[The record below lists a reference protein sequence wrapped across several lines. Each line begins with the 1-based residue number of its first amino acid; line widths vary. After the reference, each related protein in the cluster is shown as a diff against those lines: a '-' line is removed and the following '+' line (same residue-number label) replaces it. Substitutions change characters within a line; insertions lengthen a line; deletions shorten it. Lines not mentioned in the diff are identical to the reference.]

1 MHKAFVV
8 KYCLVALTNSN
19 LFFLFWSYLNP
30 TLSMRCFLSLCFI
43 LLVGLVSAQQIDQ
56 VDFEKIDAELSFKKP
71 GEISGD
77 LSVRF
82 KILEDTDSIYLDAV
96 TMDFKKI
103 ELSNL
108 AKNAEDSMTYRVD
121 IDKIV
126 IFNTFIK
133 NTDYNLQ
140 FSYSVQPKKA
150 LYFVDDQIWTQGQG
164 KYTSHWLP
172 SSDDMNEKIEFDLSI
187 SYEAGY
193 EVLANG
199 ILTEKESITENITK
213 WHYEMQAPMSSYL
226 VALAI
231 GKYHKK
237 TETSTS
243 GIPLEYFYYPR
254 DSGNVESTYRYS
266 KQMFDFLEDE
276 IGVSYPWEIYKQVPV
291 QDFLYSGMEN
301 TTLTIFSDALMVD
314 PIGFNDRNYVN
325 VNAHELAHHWFG
337 NLVTATSGTHHWLQ
351 EGFATYYALMAE
363 REVFG
368 DDYYYWRLHE
378 YAQQLLEQENAGA
391 GTALINPKSSSLTFY
406 QKGCWALHI
415 LREQVGDEAFKSAV
429 KKYLLKYQYKNVET
443 ADFIKEVE
451 RESGQ
456 DLTEFVKV
464 WLEEV
469 LLPQDTMVKSL
480 NKSDFIQEYMD
491 VSCETYPSKCK
502 DYLVSDISDKAKV
515 KILSQDTYAVKL
527 EDFNNSIE
535 VRQAIAQKLTS
546 VPQEFKRTYETLLK
560 DASYKTVETALYNL
574 WVNFPEDGAKYL
586 QQTKTIYGFSDYNV
600 KLLWLALHLNTI
612 EYQTDHKPAVLE
624 ELRGYTDSKF
634 GFELRM
640 NAFNYLKLI
649 NGFNELSLRNLIQA
663 MTHHNW
669 RFQQF
674 AKQLLQEVEK
684 SEEYR
689 EILVR
694 IKRNL
699 E

>member
-1 MHKAFVV
+1 
-8 KYCLVALTNSN
+8 
-19 LFFLFWSYLNP
+19 
-30 TLSMRCFLSLCFI
+30 MRCFLSLCFI
-43 LLVGLVSAQQIDQ
+43 HLFGLVSAQQIDH
-56 VDFEKIDAELSFKKP
+56 VDFEKIDADLSFKNL
-71 GEISGD
+71 GEVFGD
-77 LSVRF
+77 VSVRF

-96 TMDFKKI
+96 TMDFKKM
-103 ELSNL
+103 ELRNL
-108 AKNAEDSMTYRVD
+108 AKDAVETMVYRAD
-121 IDKIV
+121 ADKIV
-126 IFNTFIK
+126 IFNTFNK

-150 LYFVDDQIWTQGQG
+150 LYFVEDQIWTQGQG
-164 KYTSHWLP
+164 KYTSNWLP
-172 SSDDMNEKIEFDLSI
+172 SIDDMNDKIEFDLSI
-187 SYEAGY
+187 SYDAGY

-199 ILTEKESITENITK
+199 ILTEKEPITANRTK
-213 WHYEMQAPMSSYL
+213 WHYDMQAPMSSYL

-243 GIPLEYFYYPR
+243 GIPLEYYYYPR

-276 IGVSYPWEIYKQVPV
+276 IGVPYPWEIYKQVPV

-301 TTLTIFSDALMVD
+301 TTLTIFSDALVVD
-314 PIGFNDRNYVN
+314 AIGFNDRNYVN
-325 VNAHELAHHWFG
+325 VNAHELAHQWFG
-337 NLVTATSGTHHWLQ
+337 NLVTETSGTHHWLQ
-351 EGFATYYALMAE
+351 EGFATYYALLAE

-391 GTALINPKSSSLTFY
+391 GTALLNPKSSSLTFY
-406 QKGCWALHI
+406 QKGGWALHV

-443 ADFIKEVE
+443 ADFIEEVE

-464 WLEEV
+464 WLEDV
-469 LLPQDTMVKSL
+469 MLPQDTMVRSLKKSE
-480 NKSDFIQEYMD
+480 FIQEYMD

-515 KILSQDTYAVKL
+515 KILSQETYAVKL

-546 VPQEFKRTYETLLK
+546 IPSEFKRTYETLLN
-560 DASYKTVETALYNL
+560 DASYVTVETALYNL
-574 WVNFPEDGAKYL
+574 WVNFPEDRAKYL
-586 QQTKTIYGFSDYNV
+586 QQTKAIYGFSDYNV

-612 EYQTDHKPAVLE
+612 EYQPERKPEVLE
-624 ELRGYTDSKF
+624 ELRGYADPKF

-649 NGFNELSLRNLIQA
+649 NGFNELSLRSLIQA
-663 MTHHNW
+663 TTHHNW

-684 SEEYR
+684 SEEYK

-694 IKRNL
+694 IMNN